1 MKKIITS
8 LCLGLMFVVGAFSES
23 KAANVVGGT
32 YYVVSGESFSL
43 TPSVTSL
50 FQYKWLLDPGAGQVE
65 TLLGSATGG
74 VFTKVFGD
82 STATS
87 PVIHKLTLG
96 VLSEVGGCLS
106 DVIEHTIIVLPKI
119 KVTIAADKENFC
131 LGTPVSANLTATV
144 TAVTGL
150 GTYGVTLSPV
160 KWVNGSTDAGTGNAI
175 AVTSSG
181 TYKALVEY
189 ILPTGVGTP
198 FLPTAFKLAN
208 AVTGITKT
216 INNNL
221 PLPVLP
227 TITLN

>member
-1 MKKIITS
+1 
-8 LCLGLMFVVGAFSES
+8 MFIVAAFSES
-23 KAANVVGGT
+23 KAANTIGGT

-43 TPSVTSL
+43 TPSLASL
-50 FQYKWLLDPGAGQVE
+50 FEYQWLLDPGSNQVAS
-65 TLLGSATGG
+65 TLNAASGG
-74 VFTKVFGD
+74 VYTKIFGD
-82 STATS
+82 GTSTA
-87 PVIHKLTLG
+87 PEIHKLTLG

-106 DVIEHTIIVLPKI
+106 NVIEHTIIVLPKI
-119 KVTIAADKENFC
+119 TVTITADKDNFC
-131 LGTPVSANLTATV
+131 LSTPVNANLTATV

-160 KWVNGSTDAGTGNAI
+160 KWVNGSTDAGTGSAI
-175 AVTSSG
+175 AITSSG

-189 ILPTGVGTP
+189 VLPTGPVGTP

-208 AVTGITKT
+208 AVNGITKT